1 MHICI
6 HIYIYIWS
14 AHPSR
19 LTVAHPSHPTP
30 PHIRLS
36 QSSLRTLIPPRSSC
50 PNPPLPTPPASPD
63 RASPHPAAPMHP
75 AMFTPW
81 HEAPVRNPV
90 WLFEFVLN
98 RVTGNRGGRGAALLF
113 STSFKINNAR
123 EVKTTYIYIYIY
135 IYLQVYEYV

>member
-1 MHICI
+1 MYT
-6 HIYIYIWS
+6 YIYIWP

-30 PHIRLS
+30 PHRRLS
-36 QSSLRTLIPPRSSC
+36 QSSLRTLIPPRSTC

-63 RASPHPAAPMHP
+63 HASPHPAAPMHP

-90 WLFEFVLN
+90 FVDVVVRICVESSYRQPWWSWCCPVIFDIVQN
-98 RVTGNRGGRGAALLF
+98 
-113 STSFKINNAR
+113 
-123 EVKTTYIYIYIY
+123 
-135 IYLQVYEYV
+135 